1 MDIALVQEFLPDNPM
16 DAFQQGLEAIE
27 EAATAGADLVVFP
40 ELSFTE
46 FYPKTPADERA
57 GNVLDLADPVPGP
70 VTDSV
75 AGAAKEHGVV
85 VVFNLYERDG
95 DQAFNTT
102 PVIDADGTLLG
113 ATRMMHIPH
122 YENFWER
129 DYYTP
134 GNTGA
139 PVYDTAVGRIGV
151 ATCYDRHYPE
161 YMRALALQ
169 EAEIVCVP
177 QAGTTGE
184 WPKGVFESELQT
196 ASFQNG
202 FFMALANRVGSEDGM
217 LFDGSSFVTGPKGQ
231 IIAQAPSGEAII
243 LLASIDTE
251 QCAHSPA
258 RELFLPDRRP
268 DQYER
273 GAVAL
278 SASVPVAQNALEDY
292 DRSPDLDDA
301 DVMDFDDDLSD
312 ASLGG
317 EAPDSDDEPGDET
330 SGESAKGDET
340 VAG

>member
-27 EAATAGADLVVFP
+27 EAANAGADLVVFP

-46 FYPKTPADERA
+46 FYPQMPGDDRA
-57 GNVLDLADPVPGP
+57 GDILDLADPVPG
-70 VTDSV
+70 TLTESV
-75 AGAAKEHGVV
+75 ASAAKEHGVV

-95 DQAFNTT
+95 EEGFNTS

-113 ATRMMHIPH
+113 ATRMMHVPQ
-122 YENFWER
+122 YEHFYEK

-139 PVYDTAVGRIGV
+139 PVYDTAVGRLGV

-161 YMRALALQ
+161 YLRALALQ
-169 EAEIVCVP
+169 GAEIVVVP
-177 QAGTTGE
+177 QAGVSGE

-202 FFMALANRVGSEDGM
+202 FFMALANRVGREDEM
-217 LFDGSSFVTGPKGQ
+217 LFDGASFVTGPKGQ
-231 IIAQAPSGEAII
+231 VIAQAPSGEAII
-243 LLASIDTE
+243 LLASINTDRCET
-251 QCAHSPA
+251 SPA
-258 RELFLPDRRP
+258 RTLFLKDRRP

-278 SASVPVAQNALEDY
+278 SASVPVAQNALENAAPEDAEAMEFEE
-292 DRSPDLDDA
+292 DESEPSPEDKEEGKEKA
-301 DVMDFDDDLSD
+301 
-312 ASLGG
+312 
-317 EAPDSDDEPGDET
+317 EAPGEDE
-330 SGESAKGDET
+330 
-340 VAG
+340 